1 MIFCSRILNKI
12 LDKFKPEVI
21 VTQCGGD
28 SLYGD
33 PIDFN
38 SPFNLTINGYCE
50 CVKLII
56 DKKIPT
62 IFLGGGGYN
71 FANTSRLWCSIIGI
85 LVKKKLSKDIPEH
98 ENFLKYG
105 PDYELHMSKGLIK
118 NSNSLEDAENILK
131 KTIANLDQIETIQDR
146 FV

>member
-1 MIFCSRILNKI
+1 M
-12 LDKFKPEVI
+12 I

-33 PIDFN
+33 PIDDK

-50 CVKLII
+50 CIKLII

-71 FANTSRLWCSIIGI
+71 FANTSRLWCSIVGI
-85 LVKKKLSKDIPEH
+85 LTKRKLSKDIPEH
-98 ENFLKYG
+98 DNFLKYG
-105 PDYELHMSKGLIK
+105 PEYELQMSNGHIRNN
-118 NSNSLEDAENILK
+118 NSSVDAQNILK
-131 KTIANLDQIETIQDR
+131 KVMENLDKIDILKS
-146 FV
+146 